1 LLPVLSARPADVK
14 RKVNFA
20 DRERTMAIILYD
32 AVPSSNSDRTKIA
45 LHEKGLTYDRVT
57 LDLAKKDQ
65 KRPEFLKL
73 NPYGK
78 VPVINDDGKIL
89 FESCIINE
97 YLDEKY
103 PNPPL
108 MPKDPYLRARGRVL
122 VDYALNYMHEPY
134 WALRGEMLKK
144 ESERDNSVMEQKRQ
158 TLRSLL
164 QYLEQALEEKAYF
177 LGEISLVDIDIVPR
191 FLRME
196 SYGALP
202 STSLPRLGAWLQRI
216 KQRPSVKAIL

>member
-1 LLPVLSARPADVK
+1 
-14 RKVNFA
+14 
-20 DRERTMAIILYD
+20 MAILLYD
-32 AVPSSNSDRTKIA
+32 AVPSSNSDRVKIA
-45 LHEKGLTYDRVT
+45 LHEKGLAYDRVT

-65 KRPEFLKL
+65 KRPDFLKL

-78 VPVINDDGKIL
+78 VPVIDDAGKVL

-103 PNPPL
+103 PHPPL
-108 MPKDPYLRARGRVL
+108 MPADPYLRARGRVL
-122 VDYALNYMHEPY
+122 VDYGLNHMHEPY

-144 ESERDNSVMEQKRQ
+144 ASERNSSVLEEKRRA
-158 TLRSLL
+158 LGDLL
-164 QYLEQALEEKAYF
+164 QYLEHALGEKPYF
-177 LGEISLVDIDIVPR
+177 LGDVSLTDIGIVPR

-202 STSLPRLGAWLQRI
+202 LPSLPRLSAWLERM
-216 KQRPSVKAIL
+216 KARPSVQAIL